1 MVINYTILDEIL
13 NYLDDSMN
21 TIFLQNDFT
30 EWDGLKNFLE
40 GQYDIRL
47 DSLLRGKKSSIH
59 HLESG
64 MKKQS
69 HYAKTTSF
77 GQAKRRISKKV
88 VERKIELYCA

>member
-1 MVINYTILDEIL
+1 MVINYTILDEVL
-13 NYLDDSMN
+13 NYLDDSIN
-21 TIFLQNDFT
+21 TLFLQNDFT

-64 MKKQS
+64 MKNKVIMRKQRLLVRL
-69 HYAKTTSF
+69 KEEF
-77 GQAKRRISKKV
+77 QKK
-88 VERKIELYCA
+88 

>member
-64 MKKQS
+64 MKNKVIIRKQ
-69 HYAKTTSF
+69 HLLVRLKEEF
-77 GQAKRRISKKV
+77 QKK
-88 VERKIELYCA
+88 

>member
-1 MVINYTILDEIL
+1 MVINDSILDEVL

-21 TIFLQNDFT
+21 TLFLQNDFT

-64 MKKQS
+64 MKNKVIMRKQRLLVRL
-69 HYAKTTSF
+69 KEEF
-77 GQAKRRISKKV
+77 QKK
-88 VERKIELYCA
+88 

>member
-64 MKKQS
+64 MKNKVIMRKQRLLVRL
-69 HYAKTTSF
+69 KGEF
-77 GQAKRRISKKV
+77 QKK
-88 VERKIELYCA
+88 